1 MATWALNAWHG
12 AGAHVL
18 VVKRVKIGHS
28 IGTSGC
34 RGLRRRESEWRRLG
48 ASVQSQ
54 FFGRQQL
61 RGRQVEAAF
70 CADHGQGYH
79 GSRQLRGA
87 HTTTE
92 KIVGGLRQQQQ
103 PKKEPGKRRLMLLRH
118 AKSSWADRSLKDHNR
133 PLSKKGRLA
142 AANIATKLEKHSWVP
157 ELILCSDS
165 LRTRETLEIMQA
177 QYSDLSDAEVRFLG
191 SFYSVAAMDGQTAQH
206 IQENVLKYSRDDVTT
221 VMCMGHN
228 RGWEE
233 AASHLCGVAV
243 ELKTA
248 NAALLEAPGGSWKEA
263 FDKAGMGGWKLVG
276 IMKPD
281 STSDVEYEIA

>member
-1 MATWALNAWHG
+1 MATRALN
-12 AGAHVL
+12 GAHVL
-18 VVKRVKIGHS
+18 VLEGVTITPS
-28 IGTSGC
+28 IVGTTTAW
-34 RGLRRRESEWRRLG
+34 RRRGAREIDCKRKLG
-48 ASVQSQ
+48 LQSQ
-54 FFGRQQL
+54 LMQFLERQGRMKPAAFDEGHVQGMTSNPRLQL
-61 RGRQVEAAF
+61 RNA
-70 CADHGQGYH
+70 Y
-79 GSRQLRGA
+79 
-87 HTTTE
+87 TTTE
-92 KIVGGLRQQQQ
+92 KTVGSRQ
-103 PKKEPGKRRLMLLRH
+103 PKESNKRRLILLRH

-142 AANIATKLEKHSWVP
+142 AANIASKLEKHSWMP

-165 LRTRETLEIMQA
+165 QRTRETLEIMQA
-177 QYSDLSDAEVRFLG
+177 HYGDLTDAEVRFLG

-206 IQENVLKYSRDDVTT
+206 IQENVLKFTRDDVTT
-221 VMCMGHN
+221 IMCMGHN

-263 FDKAGMGGWKLVG
+263 FEKAGMGGWRLVG

-281 STSDVEYEIA
+281 STFDVEYEVA

>member
-1 MATWALNAWHG
+1 MATWALNALSG
-12 AGAHVL
+12 GQVVVL
-18 VVKRVKIGHS
+18 ERVKIGHS
-28 IGTSGC
+28 IGAGGC
-34 RGLRRRESEWRRLG
+34 RGLLVRRRLG
-48 ASVQSQ
+48 SSGQSQ

-61 RGRQVEAAF
+61 RGRVEAAF
-70 CADHGQGYH
+70 CVDHGQGYSR
-79 GSRQLRGA
+79 SRQLRGA
-87 HTTTE
+87 YTTTE
-92 KIVGGLRQQQQ
+92 KIVGGLQQQ
-103 PKKEPGKRRLMLLRH
+103 KKESGKRRLILLRH

-133 PLSKKGRLA
+133 PLSKKGRSA

-177 QYSDLSDAEVRFLG
+177 QYNDLSDAEVRFLG

-206 IQENVLKYSRDDVTT
+206 IQENVLKYCQDDITT
-221 VMCMGHN
+221 IMCMGHN

-233 AASHLCGVAV
+233 AASQLCGVAV

-263 FDKAGMGGWKLVG
+263 FEKAGMGGWKLVG